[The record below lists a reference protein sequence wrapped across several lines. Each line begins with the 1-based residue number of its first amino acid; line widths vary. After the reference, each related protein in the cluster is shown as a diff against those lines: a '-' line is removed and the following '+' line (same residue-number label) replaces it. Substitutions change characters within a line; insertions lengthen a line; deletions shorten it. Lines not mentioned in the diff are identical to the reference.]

1 MEQNRND
8 STSQVF
14 DPLRRRNVALTP
26 EERVRQW
33 FIGILSKEMC
43 VPSHMMMS
51 EVAIHLG
58 GKKFRAD
65 ILVYDRELKP
75 LAVVECKRPDV
86 SLDRPVL
93 EQALRY
99 NIVLNVSYII
109 ITNGLKTYAFHRTE
123 TGFEMMQ
130 NLPLWENMAGNG
142 PDEPSK

>member
-1 MEQNRND
+1 MQD
-8 STSQVF
+8 TIF
-14 DPLRRRNVALTP
+14 DPLRKKEVALTP

-33 FIGILSKEMC
+33 FIGVMSGVMG
-43 VPSHMMMS
+43 VPRHMMMS
-51 EVAIHLG
+51 EASFSYG
-58 GKKFRAD
+58 GKKYRAD
-65 ILVYDRELKP
+65 IVVWNRDASP

-123 TGFEMMQ
+123 SGFEVMQ

>member
-1 MEQNRND
+1 MQD
-8 STSQVF
+8 TIF
-14 DPLRRRNVALTP
+14 DPLRKKEVALTP

-33 FIGILSKEMC
+33 FIGVMSGVMR
-43 VPSHMMMS
+43 VPRHMMMS
-51 EVAIHLG
+51 EASFRYG
-58 GKKFRAD
+58 GKKYRAD
-65 ILVYDRELKP
+65 ILVWNRDASP

-123 TGFEMMQ
+123 SGFEVMQ

>member
-1 MEQNRND
+1 MQD
-8 STSQVF
+8 TIF
-14 DPLRRRNVALTP
+14 DPLRKKEVALTP

-33 FIGILSKEMC
+33 FISVMENAMGI
-43 VPSHMMMS
+43 PRHMMMS
-51 EVAIHLG
+51 EASFSYG
-58 GKKFRAD
+58 EKKYRAD
-65 ILVYDRELKP
+65 ILVWNRDASP

-123 TGFEMMQ
+123 SGFEVMQ

>member
-1 MEQNRND
+1 MVWNRD
-8 STSQVF
+8 AS
-14 DPLRRRNVALTP
+14 
-26 EERVRQW
+26 
-33 FIGILSKEMC
+33 
-43 VPSHMMMS
+43 
-51 EVAIHLG
+51 
-58 GKKFRAD
+58 
-65 ILVYDRELKP
+65 P